1 MQNLNIVFVGN
12 SITYGAGLQNP
23 ETEAPPVHASAY
35 LMKQPGI
42 GKVNYSNQGRS
53 GYTTVDFLPSGD
65 TFKFVEE
72 AANNF
77 QKNNDGLLIFSIILG
92 TNDSAVKGPLG
103 SPVSPDSYQ
112 QNLKTI
118 ANRLL
123 KDYPECKIVFQHP
136 LWYSPNTYNGAI
148 YLQEGLDRLI
158 SYFPKI
164 DALVK
169 SYAVKCPGRVFLGD
183 TQAFMYYKKHYLTEL
198 QPEHGNQ
205 GIFYLH
211 PNKKGAE
218 NLGYFWAKAIFK
230 AIK

>member
-1 MQNLNIVFVGN
+1 MKKLPFFLIIVYAICFCSEGLWAQKNLKKMQNLNIVFVGN

-72 AANNF
+72 AANSF

-92 TNDSAVKGPLG
+92 TNDSAIKGPLG

-118 ANRLL
+118 ADRLL

-136 LWYSPNTYNGAI
+136 LWYSPNTYNG
-148 YLQEGLDRLI
+148 
-158 SYFPKI
+158 
-164 DALVK
+164 
-169 SYAVKCPGRVFLGD
+169 
-183 TQAFMYYKKHYLTEL
+183 
-198 QPEHGNQ
+198 
-205 GIFYLH
+205 
-211 PNKKGAE
+211 
-218 NLGYFWAKAIFK
+218 
-230 AIK
+230 